1 MSEHGEPGQ
10 NGLTAESPEE
20 RHEQRAVRLEKLNH
34 LKANGKNPFVI
45 EKFVRTHTP
54 AQITDEGADH
64 WKLSEE
70 ERKLTTVSLAGRLT
84 SGRSKGKVS
93 FADLRDETGRVQLYI
108 KRDEVGDDVYEAYT
122 QYDLSDIVGVKGFPF
137 ITRTGEPTIHVM
149 EIELLAKALRPVP
162 FGKMDDEGVIYG
174 ALTDKEERYRHRY
187 LDLLSNPQAR
197 ETLTKR
203 CKIVS
208 AMRRFLDGE
217 GFLEV
222 ETPVLQLVAGGASA
236 RPFMTHHNALDFD
249 FKLRISL
256 ELFLK
261 RLIVGGYDK
270 VYEIGR
276 VFRNEGISTRHNPE
290 FTLMELYQ
298 AYADLEDIEDLVEAM
313 YLYICNAVNGGSTF
327 KYKGEEIDL
336 GVRPWRRLPM
346 LEGIQLYAGID
357 PKEMETLELA
367 HAACKR
373 IGVSFNVEAETNLG
387 GLIEKLHE
395 TYTQPKL
402 IQPTFITDFPVETSP
417 LAKKRQD
424 NPALTRRFEVYVA
437 TQELGNAFSEI
448 NDPIDQRE
456 RFEGQVEQRAEGNDE
471 AHPMDEDFLLALEYG
486 MPPTGGL
493 GIGLDRL
500 ALILTEAES
509 VRDVLLFPLM
519 RPDKH

>member
-1 MSEHGEPGQ
+1 MSERGESAGSEV
-10 NGLTAESPEE
+10 AEGSAEE
-20 RHEQRAVRLEKLNH
+20 RHEQRSLRLEKLNR
-34 LKANGKNPFVI
+34 LKAEGRDPFAA
-45 EKFVRTHTP
+45 EKFERSHTP
-54 AQITDEGADH
+54 AQITDESASH
-64 WKLSEE
+64 WKLADED
-70 ERKLTTVSLAGRLT
+70 RQNMVVSLAGRLT

-108 KRDEVGDDVYEAYT
+108 KLDEVGAESYQDYT
-122 QYDLSDIVGVKGFPF
+122 QLDLSDIVGVKGYPF
-137 ITRTGEPTIHVM
+137 ITRTGEPTIHVK
-149 EIELLAKALRPVP
+149 EIVLLSKALRPVP
-162 FGKMDDEGVIYG
+162 FGKQDDEGNIHG

-187 LDLLSNPQAR
+187 LDLLSNPEAR

-208 AMRRFLDGE
+208 SMRRFLDGR

-276 VFRNEGISTRHNPE
+276 VFRNEGVSTRHNPE

-298 AYADLEDIEDLVEAM
+298 AYADLEDIEELVEEM
-313 YLYICNAVNGGSTF
+313 YVYICEEVNGSPVF
-327 KYKGEEIDL
+327 KFRGEEIDL
-336 GVRPWRRLPM
+336 SVRPWRRLPM
-346 LEGIQLYAGID
+346 LQGIQEYAGIE
-357 PKEMETLELA
+357 PEELETLEKA
-367 HAACKR
+367 HIACKR
-373 IGVSFNVEAETNLG
+373 IGVPFNVESETNLG

-395 TYTQPKL
+395 VYTQPNL

-456 RFEGQVEQRAEGNDE
+456 RFEGQLEQRAEGNDE

-500 ALILTEAES
+500 ALILTDAES
-509 VRDVLLFPLM
+509 IRDVLLFPLM
-519 RPDKH
+519 RPDRH